1 MGKPILFVYE
11 GDDRADRVAEFCWPE
26 HTHTHTHLLNFKH
39 SLNRICRHP
48 GHRA

>member
-11 GDDRADRVAEFCWPE
+11 GDDRADRVAEFAGLN
-26 HTHTHTHLLNFKH
+26 THTHTCYFKH

>member
-26 HTHTHTHLLNFKH
+26 HTHTHTLVKFLN
-39 SLNRICRHP
+39 I
-48 GHRA
+48 A